1 MILKKFIKRYTQPLL
16 LPFFNYKCASTKAL
30 KKLNCCVIC
39 NINSLCMR
47 EIRSKFAYDCLFTLS
62 DNFIEKNDKKVAWD
76 RVGSRLYKV
85 LQYFNFKQTNFI
97 AIGS

>member
-1 MILKKFIKRYTQPLL
+1 
-16 LPFFNYKCASTKAL
+16 
-30 KKLNCCVIC
+30 
-39 NINSLCMR
+39 MR
-47 EIRSKFAYDCLFTLS
+47 EIWSKFAYDCLFTLS

-76 RVGSRLYKV
+76 RVGCRLYKV